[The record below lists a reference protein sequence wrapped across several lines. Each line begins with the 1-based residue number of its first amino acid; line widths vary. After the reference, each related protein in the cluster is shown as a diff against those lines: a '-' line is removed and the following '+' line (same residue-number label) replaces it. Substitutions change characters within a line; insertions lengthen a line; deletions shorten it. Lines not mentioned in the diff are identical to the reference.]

1 MGMMDIPVI
10 HRLASVALLASLLAG
25 CGERRDASLDGIV
38 AAIDSGRLRTDLQ
51 RHFNEHRECLP
62 ALFTDYGTGLMR
74 AGPADPAA
82 AALLAAGLI
91 VSAGPAPD
99 GSQTFRPAP
108 MAAKW
113 FIRQRATPGADVLL
127 CFARRDITSL
137 SASHDGKGWMLHY
150 EFRLAD
156 PAPWLARPAI
166 RAAFPRVAEAF
177 NVRFVGPEQLVL
189 REGTFVPE
197 QIAPAAAFPPYY
209 AFGIGFRTQGSP
221 SGEATR

>member
-1 MGMMDIPVI
+1 MGMTGTAIY
-10 HRLASVALLASLLAG
+10 RLTGTILTVSLLAG
-25 CGERRDASLDGIV
+25 CGEPRDASLDGIV
-38 AAIDSGRLRTDLQ
+38 AAIDGGQLRTDLQ
-51 RHFNEHRECLP
+51 RHFDAHRECLP
-62 ALFTDYGTGLMR
+62 VLFTDYATGLMR
-74 AGPADPAA
+74 AGPGDPAA

-91 VSAGPAPD
+91 LPAGPSPD
-99 GSQTFRPAP
+99 GGRTFRPAP
-108 MAAKW
+108 AAARW
-113 FIRQRATPGADVLL
+113 FVRERATPGADMTL
-127 CFARRDITSL
+127 CFGRRAITSL

-189 REGTFVPE
+189 RDGTFVPE

-209 AFGIGFRTQGSP
+209 AFGIGFRTQDP
-221 SGEATR
+221 SSGKTTR